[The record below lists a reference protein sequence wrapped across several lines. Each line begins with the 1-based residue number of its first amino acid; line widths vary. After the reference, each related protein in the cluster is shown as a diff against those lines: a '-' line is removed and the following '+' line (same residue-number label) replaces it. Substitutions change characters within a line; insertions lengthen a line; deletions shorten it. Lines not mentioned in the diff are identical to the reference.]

1 MNRKMMAR
9 ILNADR
15 DYAWLS
21 NAYIA
26 DADDG
31 VRVCVC
37 CIYHDVC
44 LVCFVLSR

>member
-21 NAYIA
+21 NAYIQ

-31 VRVCVC
+31 VRYMTVCV
-37 CIYHDVC
+37 
-44 LVCFVLSR
+44 VLDT

>member
-31 VRVCVC
+31 VRVCVVFTMTC
-37 CIYHDVC
+37 VSS
-44 LVCFVLSR
+44 VL

>member
-21 NAYIA
+21 NAYIE

-31 VRVCVC
+31 VRVFCV
-37 CIYHDVC
+37 V
-44 LVCFVLSR
+44 VSRLYTG